1 MRSLARPNKL
11 PRASAATVLS
21 DNKVALGCR
30 PSSQLPRV
38 VISQLSLQT
47 GCWRVQSMVGTMISR
62 RKRCNQQSKQIHN
75 LSSRWCAECLAL
87 SSMCFC
93 FNRPSIRVLHWAAG
107 MHSYQPACPCY
118 YSMGIICQA
127 RCLLA
132 EKTTSRPPLHGC
144 RHYQTCG
151 CTVLLICYP
160 FAQVAAKLDTRRND
174 AAVRPFHRAGISSTL
189 AKLFVSHV
197 GARFEKGTAPRCSA
211 VAPSPV

>member
-11 PRASAATVLS
+11 ARASAATVLS

-30 PSSQLPRV
+30 SSNQLPRV

-93 FNRPSIRVLHWAAG
+93 FNRPSIRVLHWAG
-107 MHSYQPACPCY
+107 
-118 YSMGIICQA
+118 
-127 RCLLA
+127 LLA
-132 EKTTSRPPLHGC
+132 CTPISLHVPVIIQWGSSARHVAYWRRRPPAALLYLPALSNVWLHCAVDLLSLCPSRREARYQAQRC
-144 RHYQTCG
+144 RSVPVSPGGHFQYLG
-151 CTVLLICYP
+151 
-160 FAQVAAKLDTRRND
+160 R
-174 AAVRPFHRAGISSTL
+174 AVRQ
-189 AKLFVSHV
+189 
-197 GARFEKGTAPRCSA
+197 PRRSK
-211 VAPSPV
+211 V